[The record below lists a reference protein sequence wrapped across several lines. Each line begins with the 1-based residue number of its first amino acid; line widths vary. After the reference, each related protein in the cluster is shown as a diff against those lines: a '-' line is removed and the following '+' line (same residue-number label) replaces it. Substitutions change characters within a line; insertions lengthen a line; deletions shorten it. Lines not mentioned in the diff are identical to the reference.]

1 MAIEVGNVFEGRVT
15 GVKPFGAFVALPEG
29 RVGMVHI
36 SEVSNE
42 FVQDINTVLH
52 DGDAV
57 KVQVINIAPD
67 GKIAL
72 SIKRLLPPAPRQ
84 PREGRGPAGPRPGG
98 FRGGQ
103 EGGRSGGGRG
113 AGRAPREGGRGPARE
128 AAPRVW
134 QPKAPARSDN
144 LSFEDMMSRFKSQS
158 EEKMADLDHETNN
171 RRGGGYAPRSRR
183 GRCAIGSA
191 GITRTTGRPVPGR
204 TGLFF
209 RYRTERNYHARK
221 I

>member
-72 SIKRLLPPAPRQ
+72 SIKRLLPPVPRQ
-84 PREGRGPAGPRPGG
+84 PREGHPAGPRPGG
-98 FRGGQ
+98 FRNGQ
-103 EGGRSGGGRG
+103 EGGRSGGARG
-113 AGRAPREGGRGPARE
+113 AGRAPRESGRGPARE

-183 GRCAIGSA
+183 GR
-191 GITRTTGRPVPGR
+191 
-204 TGLFF
+204 
-209 RYRTERNYHARK
+209 
-221 I
+221 

>member
-42 FVQDINTVLH
+42 YVQDINTVLH
-52 DGDAV
+52 DGDTV
-57 KVQVINIAPD
+57 KVQVIQVAPD

-72 SIKRLLPPAPRQ
+72 SIKRLLPRPARTD
-84 PREGRGPAGPRPGG
+84 RGPRPGG
-98 FRGGQ
+98 PRSGAPREGGHFGGFRGG
-103 EGGRSGGGRG
+103 GRP
-113 AGRAPREGGRGPARE
+113 PREGGRGPARE

-183 GRCAIGSA
+183 GR
-191 GITRTTGRPVPGR
+191 
-204 TGLFF
+204 
-209 RYRTERNYHARK
+209 
-221 I
+221 

>member
-1 MAIEVGNVFEGRVT
+1 MAIKVGNIFDGRVT

-42 FVQDINTVLH
+42 YVQDIAAVLH
-52 DGDAV
+52 DGDTV
-57 KVQVINIAPD
+57 KVQVINVAPD

-84 PREGRGPAGPRPGG
+84 PRSDRGPRPGG
-98 FRGGQ
+98 PRQNGPREGGQ
-103 EGGRSGGGRG
+103 GGFRRNGQGGR
-113 AGRAPREGGRGPARE
+113 PQGGRGPARD

-134 QPKAPARSDN
+134 QPKAPAKSDN

-171 RRGGGYAPRSRR
+171 RRGGGYAPRGRR
-183 GRCAIGSA
+183 GSR
-191 GITRTTGRPVPGR
+191 
-204 TGLFF
+204 
-209 RYRTERNYHARK
+209 
-221 I
+221 

>member
-42 FVQDINTVLH
+42 FVQDIAAVLH
-52 DGDAV
+52 DGDTV
-57 KVQVINIAPD
+57 KVQVINVAPD

-72 SIKRLLPPAPRQ
+72 SIKRLLPPPPRQ
-84 PREGRGPAGPRPGG
+84 PREGRGPRPGAP
-98 FRGGQ
+98 RD
-103 EGGRSGGGRG
+103 GGRSGGPRG
-113 AGRAPREGGRGPARE
+113 AGRPPRQPCD

-183 GRCAIGSA
+183 GR
-191 GITRTTGRPVPGR
+191 
-204 TGLFF
+204 
-209 RYRTERNYHARK
+209 
-221 I
+221 

>member
-1 MAIEVGNVFEGRVT
+1 MAIEVGNIFEGRVT

-42 FVQDINTVLH
+42 YVQDIAAVLH
-52 DGDAV
+52 DGDTV
-57 KVQVINIAPD
+57 KVQVINVAPD

-72 SIKRLLPPAPRQ
+72 SIKRLLPRPARTDRGPAGLPNRRLLPPAPRA
-84 PREGRGPAGPRPGG
+84 PHEGRGPRPNNNGPREGG
-98 FRGGQ
+98 FRRNGQ
-103 EGGRSGGGRG
+103 GGR
-113 AGRAPREGGRGPARE
+113 PQGGRGPARD

-134 QPKAPARSDN
+134 QPKAPAKSDN

-171 RRGGGYAPRSRR
+171 RRGGGYAPRGRR
-183 GRCAIGSA
+183 GSR
-191 GITRTTGRPVPGR
+191 
-204 TGLFF
+204 
-209 RYRTERNYHARK
+209 
-221 I
+221 

>member
-42 FVQDINTVLH
+42 FVQDITAVLH
-52 DGDAV
+52 DGDTV
-57 KVQVINIAPD
+57 KVQVINVAPD

-72 SIKRLLPPAPRQ
+72 SIKRLLPPPPR
-84 PREGRGPAGPRPGG
+84 PARDNRGPRPG
-98 FRGGQ
+98 
-103 EGGRSGGGRG
+103 
-113 AGRAPREGGRGPARE
+113 APREGGRSGAPRGVGRPPRQPRD

-183 GRCAIGSA
+183 GR
-191 GITRTTGRPVPGR
+191 
-204 TGLFF
+204 
-209 RYRTERNYHARK
+209 
-221 I
+221 

>member
-72 SIKRLLPPAPRQ
+72 SIKRLLPPVPRQ
-84 PREGRGPAGPRPGG
+84 PREGHPAGPRPGG
-98 FRGGQ
+98 FRNGQ

-158 EEKMADLDHETNN
+158 EEKMADLDHEPNN

-183 GRCAIGSA
+183 GR
-191 GITRTTGRPVPGR
+191 
-204 TGLFF
+204 
-209 RYRTERNYHARK
+209 
-221 I
+221 

>member
-42 FVQDINTVLH
+42 FVQDIAAVLH
-52 DGDAV
+52 DGDIV

-84 PREGRGPAGPRPGG
+84 PREGRPAGPRPGG
-98 FRGGQ
+98 FRNGQ
-103 EGGRSGGGRG
+103 EGGRSGGRG
-113 AGRAPREGGRGPARE
+113 GRAPREGGRGPARE

-134 QPKAPARSDN
+134 QPKAPARSGN

-171 RRGGGYAPRSRR
+171 RRGGGYAPRGRGGRR
-183 GRCAIGSA
+183 
-191 GITRTTGRPVPGR
+191 
-204 TGLFF
+204 
-209 RYRTERNYHARK
+209 
-221 I
+221 